1 MLGPLRGLK
10 NCCVYGKQ
18 TQEICSTSLMVR
30 EMWLCWWLR
39 QSRIHLQWRRPR
51 FSLWVE
57 KIPWRKEWQPTP
69 VFSPGE
75 FHELRSLVGYSSG
88 SLKES
93 DTTEWLTISF
103 LIGEMQI
110 TATMRYHLTPV
121 RMDIVKSLQIGN
133 AGDGVEKEQ
142 RPYTVGGNVNWCSYY
157 KDEYGGFLKN

>member
-1 MLGPLRGLK
+1 
-10 NCCVYGKQ
+10 
-18 TQEICSTSLMVR
+18 
-30 EMWLCWWLR
+30 MWLCWWLR

-51 FSLWVE
+51 LSLWVG
-57 KIPWRKEWQPTP
+57 KIPRRREWQPTP

-93 DTTEWLTISF
+93 ETTEWLTLSF

-121 RMDIVKSLQIGN
+121 RTDIIKKSTNRKCWRWSGERATLLHSWWECKLVQLLCRR
-133 AGDGVEKEQ
+133 VW
-142 RPYTVGGNVNWCSYY
+142 R
-157 KDEYGGFLKN
+157 FLKKLKTDLLYDPVIPLLGIYPE

>member
-57 KIPWRKEWQPTP
+57 KIPWRREWQPTP

-93 DTTEWLTISF
+93 DTTEWLTLSF

-121 RMDIVKSLQIGN
+121 SMANIKKKKSMNNKCWRGCR
-133 AGDGVEKEQ
+133 EKGTHLHSWWECKLMQ
-142 RPYTVGGNVNWCSYY
+142 Q
-157 KDEYGGFLKN
+157 L